1 MSKHSRRKQ
10 KVARTAW
17 DELYDHVLAEI
28 EADPRLTDE
37 EKAALLRP
45 GPENEEPDLI
55 DVEGEPVS
63 ETIIN
68 MRGPR
73 P

>member
-1 MSKHSRRKQ
+1 MNKRLRRKQ
-10 KVARTAW
+10 KGVRTAW
-17 DELYDHVLAEI
+17 DELYDQVLAEI

-45 GPENEEPDLI
+45 RPEDREPELI

-73 P
+73 G

>member
-1 MSKHSRRKQ
+1 MKKRLQRKQ
-10 KVARTAW
+10 KVARTVW
-17 DELYDHVLAEI
+17 DELYDQVLAEI
-28 EADPRLTDE
+28 EADPRLTDA

-45 GPENEEPDLI
+45 GPPEREPELI

-63 ETIIN
+63 ETIIK